1 MSETDFEY
9 ARVIGEKLRSVRRQ
23 RRISLRELAE
33 QANISASMLS
43 QIETGK
49 AYPSVRSIYN
59 IAAALSLPVDYFFPD
74 QDTISAPEPDH
85 KPPQAFDA
93 GDDTYIATSGEM
105 TASELRE
112 ALMNQAAD
120 DILPESA
127 VSEVDMAQVLHALTR
142 PTIQLKGGVTW
153 SRLTAAAESNIEFL
167 EITYA
172 CGASSGEYLS
182 HHEGREFGLILEGE
196 LVLQLGFKEL
206 TLHTGDSIVFDSMTP
221 HRLLNN
227 SNAPVRALWV
237 VWNQG

>member
-59 IAAALSLPVDYFFPD
+59 IAAALNLPVDYFFPD
-74 QDTISAPEPDH
+74 HDNATSPESDH
-85 KPPQAFDA
+85 KQPQAIEA
-93 GDDTYIATSGEM
+93 GDDTYTTPSGAM

-112 ALMNQAAD
+112 ALMNQSVDA
-120 DILPESA
+120 IMPEA
-127 VSEVDMAQVLHALTR
+127 TGPAMDVAQILHALAR